1 MSASGKFGEPSPL
14 PSPKGRGSQAGSL
27 RDWLMS
33 ERPTSRR
40 QASWG
45 RAYGAARTFARNRLA
60 MLGLFIVLA
69 LIFVALFADLLAPYS
84 AYIGDLRTTR
94 LLPPSSAH
102 WFGTDDQ
109 GRDILSRVIHGSR
122 ITLFVVGLVAVLAAP
137 IGLIVGTVAGYAGGW
152 VDAAL
157 MRITDIFLAFP
168 RLILALAFVAALGPG
183 IGNAVI
189 AIAITSWPPYARL
202 ARAETLTIRQTDYIA
217 AVQLLGA
224 SPWRI
229 VLRHIMPL
237 CLSSVI
243 VRVTL
248 DMAGIILTAAGL
260 GFLGLGAQPPMP
272 EWGALIANGRLY
284 VLDQW
289 WVAAA
294 PGAAIFIVSLAFNLL
309 GDGLRDALDPKGA
322 K

>member
-1 MSASGKFGEPSPL
+1 MSHNRTAPRQPGL
-14 PSPKGRGSQAGSL
+14 H
-27 RDWLMS
+27 DWLLS
-33 ERPTSRR
+33 ERPQSRR
-40 QASWG
+40 QAALG
-45 RAYGAARTFARNRLA
+45 RAYGAWRTFARNRLA
-60 MLGLFIVLA
+60 MLGLMLVLA
-69 LIFVALFADLLAPYS
+69 LILMAIFADLLAPYS
-84 AYIGDLRTTR
+84 PYIGDLRTTR
-94 LLPPSSAH
+94 LLPPSAAH

-109 GRDILSRVIHGSR
+109 GRDIASRIIFGSR
-122 ITLFVVGLVAVLAAP
+122 ITLYVVLLVAVLAAP
-137 IGLIVGTVAGYAGGW
+137 IGLVVGTVAGYAGGW
-152 VDAAL
+152 LDSVL

-189 AIAITSWPPYARL
+189 AIAITSWPPYARI
-202 ARAETLTIRQTDYIA
+202 ARAETLTIRQADYIA
-217 AVQLLGA
+217 AVQLIGA

-237 CLSSVI
+237 CVSSVI

-294 PGAAIFIVSLAFNLL
+294 PGAAIFLVSLAFNLL
-309 GDGLRDALDPKGA
+309 GDGLRDALDPKA
-322 K
+322 TK

>member
-1 MSASGKFGEPSPL
+1 MSDQPA
-14 PSPKGRGSQAGSL
+14 
-27 RDWLMS
+27 
-33 ERPTSRR
+33 SRR
-40 QASWG
+40 QAAWG
-45 RAYGAARTFARNRLA
+45 RAYGAWRVFARNRLA
-60 MLGLFIVLA
+60 MAGLLIVLA
-69 LIFVALFADLLAPYS
+69 LILVALFAPLLAPYS
-84 AYIGDLRTTR
+84 PTVGDLRTTR
-94 LLPPSSAH
+94 LLPPSGQF
-102 WFGTDDQ
+102 WLGTDDQ
-109 GRDILSRVIHGSR
+109 GRDLLSRLIYGSR
-122 ITLFVVGLVAVLAAP
+122 ITLFVVVLVAVLAAP
-137 IGLIVGTVAGYAGGW
+137 IGLLVGTVAGYSGGL

-183 IGNAVI
+183 IENAVI
-189 AIAITSWPPYARL
+189 AIALTAWPPYARM

-217 AVQLLGA
+217 AVRLIGA

-229 VLRHIMPL
+229 VLHHIMPL

-272 EWGALIANGRLY
+272 EWGAMIANGRQY

-294 PGAAIFIVSLAFNLL
+294 PGAAIFLVSLAFNLV
-309 GDGLRDALDPKGA
+309 GDGLRDALDPKGV